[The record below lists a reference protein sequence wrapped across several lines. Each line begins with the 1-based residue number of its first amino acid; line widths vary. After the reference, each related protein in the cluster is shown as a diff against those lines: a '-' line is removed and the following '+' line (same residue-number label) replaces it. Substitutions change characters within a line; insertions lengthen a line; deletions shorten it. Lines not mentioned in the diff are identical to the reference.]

1 MKFTVEFYK
10 RGVIVSTI
18 GQVNAIDAYKLAI
31 QDKMKYA
38 KQVLDGTCHIMMWDE
53 AKKQMESILPGQSV
67 LVAWE
72 DPAIEKEYVLI
83 VKSTNNGIYLNSK

>member
-1 MKFTVEFYK
+1 MKFSVQFYK

-18 GQVNAIDAYKLAI
+18 EQVNATDAYKLAI
-31 QDKMKYA
+31 QDVVKHA
-38 KQVLDGTCHIMMWDE
+38 KQNNTNSWHMMLWDE
-53 AKKQMESILPGQSV
+53 ANKQMDFILPGQSV

-83 VKSTNNGIYLNSK
+83 VKSTNNGICLNI